1 MTFCFAQQH
10 NEIDAQVDPL
20 SGLIEVK
27 QLFRYTNEASTA
39 LIDTL
44 YLYDWNHAYSD
55 TSTPMAV
62 KLAQEFNFKFEK
74 SQPDEKGYTKI
85 QSFRSDLGSL
95 NWHRLEKQKDIIA
108 IHLPRPDSSTRFDC
122 IFLLLYLKT
131 AS

>member
-1 MTFCFAQQH
+1 MIGIMLIRTH
-10 NEIDAQVDPL
+10 PHPL
-20 SGLIEVK
+20 
-27 QLFRYTNEASTA
+27 
-39 LIDTL
+39 
-44 YLYDWNHAYSD
+44 
-55 TSTPMAV
+55 AV

-108 IHLPRPDSSTRFDC
+108 IHLPRPIQAQDSIVF
-122 IFLLLYLKT
+122 FLLLYIKT